1 MGVGVRI
8 QLLGPV
14 RAWRDGIELDLGP
27 AAPRAVFGL
36 LALACGQPVPRAELV
51 DALWGERPPVSAAN
65 VIQTHVKRLRA
76 VLEPDRPAR
85 TPSTLLPAAGDGYA
99 LHAPPDEVDL
109 VRFRRLVAGATA
121 PAQRGDQRRVAEL
134 LAEAI
139 GLWQAPPLADIRML
153 AGHPKVL
160 ALSEERW
167 TAVARYGEVLIGLG
181 AAADALPA
189 LEEAAAAQPLDET
202 PQARLIRAYQ
212 AAGRR
217 ARAFAAYEEIRHRL
231 ADELGVDPGPELA
244 RAHAALLHPA
254 SPAAPVGPAA
264 PVPPGRPV
272 PAQLPADVPAFTGR
286 AAELAELTA
295 LLPTGP
301 RMSTMDDAPVL
312 ISAVSGMGGVGKT
325 ALAVRWAHR
334 IRRQFPDGQLFI
346 DLRGYDPEQPVSAAA
361 ALARFLTALGLS
373 SSDIPLAEDDRAA
386 AYRTLLDG
394 QRVLVVLDNAA
405 TVAQVRPLLPGSPT
419 CLVLV
424 TSRDPLP
431 GLVARYGARRLDLD
445 VLPPAEALA
454 LLRALI
460 GARVDAE
467 PAAAAALAGQCG
479 RLPLALRVAAEV
491 AATRVGSSLAGLVAE
506 LSDQQ
511 RRLDLLTAGG
521 DPHTG
526 VRTVFS
532 WSYQQLPAPAG
543 RLFRLLGLHPG
554 PDLDGYAAAALAG
567 VPLAEAQR
575 LLGILADAHLIQP
588 AAGPGRHGMHDLLR
602 AYAAGLA
609 GSEDPAADRAA
620 ALTRLFDYY
629 LATAAAAMDLRYP
642 AEQRYRPRIRPAA
655 TAAPPLPDA
664 AAAQA
669 WLDRERP
676 ALVAA
681 VHAATYGATHGPGRG
696 WPEHATRLARTLFRY
711 LDGSGHYLD
720 SMAVHGCAREA
731 AERAGDLAAQAHAL
745 TSLGAGYHR
754 LGQYPQAA
762 DHYQRALGLF
772 LDAGDPVGEARTLTN
787 LGAVR
792 EWQGGY
798 DEAAEHYRRALLG
811 YQRAADNLGE
821 ARALTSLGAVR
832 RRQGRYAQAAD
843 HYRQALDLHRASAD
857 RVGEARAL
865 TNLGVVWLRQGQ
877 FGLAAQHH
885 QRALALY
892 RECGDRGGE
901 AYALDN
907 LGLVRQRQGGFG
919 LAAEHH
925 QHALAIYRE
934 TGDRDGEA
942 EALANLGAMH
952 LLQRQFPAAIEHH
965 RWALA
970 IYREIGGRSGE
981 VSVRNGLGEA
991 LLEAGEPGAAREQHA
1006 AALRLATDI
1015 GDRYEQARA
1024 HAGIALSY
1032 PAGSDTARRHQ
1043 AEALARWRDLGVP
1056 ELAGPPAAAPPPV
1069 GSPPVGPAAVGP
1081 AAVGP
1086 AAVGPAAGGGSGQV
1100 DGPAVQSLSS

>member
-1 MGVGVRI
+1 
-8 QLLGPV
+8 GPV

-51 DALWGERPPVSAAN
+51 DALWGERPPASAAN

-76 VLEPDRPAR
+76 VLEPARPAR
-85 TPSTLLPAAGDGYA
+85 TPSMLLPAVGDGYA
-99 LHAPPDEVDL
+99 LHAPADELDL
-109 VRFRRLVAGATA
+109 VRFRRQVAEATA
-121 PAQRGDQRRVAEL
+121 AGQRGDQRRAAEL
-134 LAEAI
+134 LAGAT
-139 GLWQAPPLADIRML
+139 GLWQGPPLADIRML

-167 TAVARYGEVLIGLG
+167 TAVARYGEALIAVG

-189 LEEAAAAQPLDET
+189 LEEAAAAQPLDEV

-231 ADELGVDPGPELA
+231 ADELGVDPGPELT
-244 RAHAALLHPA
+244 RAHAALLQPTGAEPA
-254 SPAAPVGPAA
+254 PRQAD
-264 PVPPGRPV
+264 RRV

-286 AAELAELTA
+286 AAELAELTG
-295 LLPTGP
+295 LLATGP
-301 RMSTMDDAPVL
+301 GLSTMDGGPVL
-312 ISAVSGMGGVGKT
+312 ISAVSGMAGVGKT

-334 IRRQFPDGQLFI
+334 VRRQFPDGQLFI
-346 DLRGYDPEQPVSAAA
+346 DLRGYDPEQPVPPGA

-373 SSDIPLAEDDRAA
+373 SSDIPLDEDDRAA
-386 AYRTLLDG
+386 VYRTLLDG
-394 QRVLVVLDNAA
+394 RRMLVLLDNAA
-405 TVAQVRPLLPGSPT
+405 SVGQVRPLLPGSPS

-431 GLVARYGARRLDLD
+431 GLVARHGARRLDLD
-445 VLPPAEALA
+445 VLPHAEALA
-454 LLRALI
+454 LLRALV
-460 GARVDAE
+460 GVRVDAE
-467 PAAAAALAGQCG
+467 PAAADALAGQCG

-491 AATRVGSSLAGLVAE
+491 AAARAGTSLGGLVAE
-506 LSDQQ
+506 LADEQ
-511 RRLDLLTAGG
+511 RRLDVLAAGG
-521 DPHTG
+521 DPRTG

-543 RLFRLLGLHPG
+543 GLFRRLGLHPG
-554 PDLDGYAAAALAG
+554 PDVDGYAAAALAG
-567 VPLAEAQR
+567 VPLAEADR
-575 LLGILADAHLIQP
+575 LLGVLADAHLIQP
-588 AAGPGRHGMHDLLR
+588 TAAPGRYGMHDLLR
-602 AYAAGLA
+602 AYAAGLI

-620 ALTRLFDYY
+620 ALTRLLDYY

-642 AEQRYRPRIRPAA
+642 AESRYRPRIRPAA
-655 TAAPPLPDA
+655 TPAPPLPDA

-681 VHAATYGATHGPGRG
+681 VHAASYGTAPGPGRG

-711 LDGSGHYLD
+711 LDAGGHYLD

-731 AERAGDLAAQAHAL
+731 AVRAGDLAAQAHAL

-798 DEAAEHYRRALLG
+798 DEAAEHYRRALVG
-811 YQRAADNLGE
+811 YRRAADNLGE

-843 HYRQALDLHRASAD
+843 HYRQALDLHRANAD

-865 TNLGVVWLRQGQ
+865 TSLGVVWLRQGQ
-877 FGLAAQHH
+877 PGLAAQHH

-907 LGLVRQRQGGFG
+907 LGLVRQRQASYG

-952 LLQRQFPAAIEHH
+952 LLQRHYPDAISHHH
-965 RWALA
+965 RALA
-970 IYREIGGRSGE
+970 IYREIGGRGGE

-991 LLEAGEPGAAREQHA
+991 LLEAGEPGAAREQHT
-1006 AALRLATDI
+1006 AALRLATEI
-1015 GDRYEQARA
+1015 GDGYEQARA
-1024 HAGIALSY
+1024 HAGIGLSY
-1032 PAGSDTARRHQ
+1032 PPGSDTARRHQ
-1043 AEALARWRDLGVP
+1043 DAALARWHDLGVP
-1056 ELAGPPAAAPPPV
+1056 EVAARPANGDSGHAGGPS
-1069 GSPPVGPAAVGP
+1069 GSQ
-1081 AAVGP
+1081 
-1086 AAVGPAAGGGSGQV
+1086 AAGL
-1100 DGPAVQSLSS
+1100 DDPAVQSLSS